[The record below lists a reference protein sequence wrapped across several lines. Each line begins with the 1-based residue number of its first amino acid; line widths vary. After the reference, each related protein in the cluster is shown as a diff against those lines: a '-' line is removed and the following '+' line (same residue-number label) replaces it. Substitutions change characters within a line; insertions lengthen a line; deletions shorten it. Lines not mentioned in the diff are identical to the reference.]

1 LLFLGLFGLSSA
13 WLLYAFTKMA
23 LNSIE
28 ILFIILFITIIAVVI
43 VVSISST
50 FFSIRVVSKSV
61 DLILIAMVA
70 VAVQLLFR
78 KNT

>member
-1 LLFLGLFGLSSA
+1 
-13 WLLYAFTKMA
+13 MA